1 MTDLF
6 ICHDFVHSYLL
17 ESCKKSFF
25 LIRLS
30 FSGNKSV
37 ACFLNCFFKLF
48 IRDIFIN
55 YSHSF
60 ALCMGRAYLFT
71 LKFCLK
77 VSFICDSHIP
87 HIIPSIFTVIFSIS
101 DPPMLNRLEFANHAY
116 CNTAYSFFQVNN
128 VNFNL
133 PFVCCFPQEDNSSR
147 SKAFVTGQHNRCEGF
162 QILLSRPKVCLSQP
176 PHTLRYPHMQA
187 SCIHTC
193 RP

>member
-1 MTDLF
+1 MFCQANKKAVTDLF

-48 IRDIFIN
+48 IRDILIN
-55 YSHSF
+55 YSHSSPF
-60 ALCMGRAYLFT
+60 AWEELTFFT

-133 PFVCCFPQEDNSSR
+133 PFVCCSPQEDNSSLP
-147 SKAFVTGQHNRCEGF
+147 KASEKGQHNKCADF
-162 QILLSRPKVCLSQP
+162 QIV
-176 PHTLRYPHMQA
+176 
-187 SCIHTC
+187 
-193 RP
+193 